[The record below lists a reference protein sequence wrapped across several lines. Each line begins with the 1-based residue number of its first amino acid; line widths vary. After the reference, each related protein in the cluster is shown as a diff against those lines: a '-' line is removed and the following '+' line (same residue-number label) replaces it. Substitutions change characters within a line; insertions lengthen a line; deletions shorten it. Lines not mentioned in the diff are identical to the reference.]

1 MSRGG
6 CRYEQ
11 PTRVRGERAVK
22 ITIEVTVDE
31 TPTDTELNLLEQQ
44 IRFWG
49 KTLLLEPSEV
59 KVTVT
64 ASK

>member
-1 MSRGG
+1 M
-6 CRYEQ
+6 
-11 PTRVRGERAVK
+11 K